1 MRKLGEFLLAH
12 QRNAILVAFLCPL
25 LLSLIGISGGHFIA
39 AVVIAFITLRKGP
52 AAGFVV
58 MAWAALAAIGLYA
71 ATDYHVIAFAIALI
85 TYLFVWGLAY
95 LIRHYRSWPL
105 ILEILTVIGLLT
117 VAVLH
122 LAIPDVNQWWAEH
135 LRQYMMNYQRSATMF
150 GLKANEIQ
158 KWITT
163 IAPMASG
170 LFYTY
175 LMVPLLIELLLA
187 RWWDINVFRGG
198 SLKQEFMFIRLSK
211 LAAGILIALIVLA
224 LLKWPYARD
233 ALPVIV
239 LMFAVAG
246 LSVLHYAHHM
256 NRQLILLLI
265 VVYIGLVIISDRMA
279 ILLALVALV
288 DTWFNLRQRLK
299 QRES

>member
-1 MRKLGEFLLAH
+1 M
-12 QRNAILVAFLCPL
+12 
-25 LLSLIGISGGHFIA
+25 
-39 AVVIAFITLRKGP
+39 
-52 AAGFVV
+52 
-58 MAWAALAAIGLYA
+58 
-71 ATDYHVIAFAIALI
+71 
-85 TYLFVWGLAY
+85 
-95 LIRHYRSWPL
+95 
-105 ILEILTVIGLLT
+105 EILTVIGLLT